1 MGKRV
6 VITKQ
11 NMKGQEYL
19 ITALFEEH
27 RMIEV
32 SCENVQ
38 EDTLLGNIYIGR
50 IKRILEKIDA
60 AFVEISPGKMT
71 YLPLHEVKD
80 AMIVRQCRTGKL
92 TEEDE
97 LVVQVVKEAVK
108 TKDPTVSTN
117 ISLKGNALILTTEN
131 KILGISKKLD
141 SIWRSHFQELFGDR
155 KKEDFGLVVRTNA
168 KNYSDEQLLAEFQL
182 LLEQLD
188 QLKKQCK
195 HRTCYSCL
203 HQSPPGY
210 VSGVREYLSMNP
222 EKIVTDDPKIY
233 EILCRAFEKEASIT
247 KEQIVFYEDPML
259 SLSALYGLKSKLE
272 SALKERVNLKSGAYL
287 VIQPTEALTV
297 IDVNSGKCIKGKQK
311 DFYLKINLEAAK
323 EIARQLRLRNISG
336 ICVVDFINM
345 DTAEARDELTET
357 LKQYLAEDTVPAVFI
372 DFTGLGLA
380 EITRKKVRKPLWEQL
395 PGTGIL
401 RWEDEI

>member
-1 MGKRV
+1 MNNRV

-11 NMKGQEYL
+11 NIRNKDYL

-38 EDTLLGNIYIGR
+38 EDTLLGNVYIGK
-50 IKRILEKIDA
+50 IKRILEKIGA
-60 AFVEISPGKMT
+60 AFVEIAPGKIT
-71 YLPLHEVKD
+71 YLPLPEVKD
-80 AMIVRQCRTGKL
+80 AMMARQCRPGKL
-92 TEEDE
+92 TEGDE
-97 LVVQVVKEAVK
+97 LVVQVVKEGVK

-117 ISLKGNALILTTEN
+117 ISLKGNALILTTQN

-141 SIWRSHFQELFGDR
+141 SAWRSHFQELFSKK
-155 KKEDFGLVVRTNA
+155 KKEDYGLVVRTNG
-168 KNYSDEQLLAEFQL
+168 KNYSDEQMLTEFQM
-182 LLEQLD
+182 LLEQFEY
-188 QLKKQCK
+188 LKKQCR
-195 HRTCYSCL
+195 HRTCYSLL

-210 VSGVREYLSMNP
+210 ISGVRDYLSMNP
-222 EKIVTDDPKIY
+222 QKIVTDDPKIY
-233 EILCRAFEKEASIT
+233 EALCRSFEKEASIK

-272 SALKERVNLKSGAYL
+272 AALKERVHLKSGAYL

-297 IDVNSGKCIKGKQK
+297 IDVNTGKCIKGTQK

-336 ICVVDFINM
+336 ICLVDFINM
-345 DTAEARDELTET
+345 DTKEAREELIEA
-357 LKQYLAEDTVPAVFI
+357 LKQHLAKDIVPAVFI
-372 DFTGLGLA
+372 DFTELGLA

-395 PGTGIL
+395 PG
-401 RWEDEI
+401 

>member
-11 NMKGQEYL
+11 NIKNSDYL
-19 ITALFEEH
+19 ITALFDDN

-32 SCENVQ
+32 SCENVK
-38 EDTLLGNIYIGR
+38 EDTLLGNIYIGK
-50 IKRILEKIDA
+50 IKRILEKIGA
-60 AFVEISPGKMT
+60 AFVEIAPGKIT
-71 YLPLHEVKD
+71 YLSLYEIKD
-80 AMIVRQCRTGKL
+80 ALMVRQCRPGKL
-92 TEEDE
+92 IEGDE

-117 ISLKGNALILTTEN
+117 ISFKGNALILTSEN

-141 SIWRSHFQELFGDR
+141 SIQRSHFQELFAAR

-168 KNYSDEQLLAEFQL
+168 KNCSDEQILAEFQM
-182 LLEQLD
+182 LLEHFEY
-188 QLKKQCK
+188 LKKQCR

-203 HQSPPGY
+203 YQSPPGY
-210 VSGVREYLSMNP
+210 ISGVRDHLSMEP
-222 EKIVTDDPKIY
+222 EKIVTDDPKIH
-233 EILCRAFEKEASIT
+233 EALCQAFEKEASVT
-247 KEQIVFYEDPML
+247 KEQIVLYEDHML

-272 SALKERVNLKSGAYL
+272 AALKEQVHLKSGAYL

-336 ICVVDFINM
+336 ICLVDFINM
-345 DTAEARDELTET
+345 DTKEAREELSEA
-357 LKQYLAEDTVPAVFI
+357 LKQYLAKDSVPAMFV
-372 DFTGLGLA
+372 DFTELGLA

-395 PGTGIL
+395 AETKKEMGDRT
-401 RWEDEI
+401 